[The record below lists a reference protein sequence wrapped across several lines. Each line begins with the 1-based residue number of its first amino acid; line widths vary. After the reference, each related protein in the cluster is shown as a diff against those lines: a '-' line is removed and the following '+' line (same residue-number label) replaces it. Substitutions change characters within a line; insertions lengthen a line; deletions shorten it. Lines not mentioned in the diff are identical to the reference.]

1 MSESNRNG
9 FARTETESL
18 SGTPLGDLVKDLLH
32 VFNDR
37 CRVRAP
43 ANESEVVGVAAGLDG
58 GPLHEGED
66 VVEGQVP

>member
-1 MSESNRNG
+1 MGESNRDR

-18 SGTPLGDLVKDLLH
+18 SGPPLGDFVEDFLH
-32 VFNDR
+32 IGNDR

-43 ANESEVVGVAAGLDG
+43 ANESEVVGLAAGLDG